1 MIPVFENMPSLGWKQ
16 KFSGKEHTSLSRKL
30 ASSVLITPEGTSNV
44 IPFLLL
50 PFPLHPL
57 LGHFVCVS
65 VSHHVLLGIMN
76 FQLSQETLRPHLR
89 SCSFFYPLREPTSEF
104 VKIVKA

>member
-57 LGHFVCVS
+57 LGHFVCESPCVTRYYE
-65 VSHHVLLGIMN
+65 
-76 FQLSQETLRPHLR
+76 LSTFSGNSETTFEKLFVFLPTQRTHL
-89 SCSFFYPLREPTSEF
+89 
-104 VKIVKA
+104 